1 MINTFDLTVLICF
14 VNNLFLCRHIAARK
28 NSVDIVSF
36 LIEKGAM
43 VWHKNKAKK
52 RPIDCC
58 LPNGKCYNLLKNAP
72 TNQRKSV
79 TTIQPLIR
87 VNAKCVEQLGLEKT
101 PVFVKTTP
109 VLVSE

>member
-1 MINTFDLTVLICF
+1 MLY
-14 VNNLFLCRHIAARK
+14 RHIAARK

-36 LIEKGAM
+36 LLENGAM
-43 VWHKNKAKK
+43 AWHKNKGKK

-58 LPNGKCYNLLKNAP
+58 LPNSKCYNLLKNVP

-79 TTIQPLIR
+79 TTIRPLIL
-87 VNAKCVEQLGLEKT
+87 VNVECAGQSGLETTQT

-109 VLVSE
+109 ILVSE